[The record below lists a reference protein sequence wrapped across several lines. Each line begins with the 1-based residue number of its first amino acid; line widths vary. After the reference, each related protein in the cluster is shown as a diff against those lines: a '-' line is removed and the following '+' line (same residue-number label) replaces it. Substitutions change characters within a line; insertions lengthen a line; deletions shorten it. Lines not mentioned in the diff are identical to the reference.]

1 MTRHDDIAHELG
13 SRWPENRIAP
23 SLGRVA
29 ALCHLLGDPQKA
41 TPVIHLTGTNGKGS
55 TAIII
60 ESLLRAVGLRVGRY
74 SSPHL
79 VSVNERI
86 AIDGQ
91 PISDE
96 RFDDLWEEVKP
107 FVAMVDEQ
115 LIDGIEMTF
124 FEVTTAMAYAAFAD
138 APVDVAVIEV
148 GMGGSW
154 DATNVADGSVAV
166 VTPIALDHTHI
177 LGHEIADIAGE
188 KAGIIKPGAH
198 AVLAGQTAEAAT
210 VLLARCAE
218 VGALAIRDGVDFGL
232 LGRVPA
238 VGGQVIRINAMDGPI
253 GDLHLPVHGAHF
265 AHNAAL
271 AVAAVEAFLGL
282 KGLSGEVIQEGFDLV
297 KLPGRMETVRT
308 SPTIVL
314 DAGHNPHGAQA
325 TAAALAESFAFTPLV
340 GVVAAMSDKDID
352 GMLRVWEESM
362 NQIVCTEVSSTS
374 RGISAKDLG
383 ERAAEI
389 FGPDRVHVAKRM
401 DSALEK
407 AVALADSDSDAARS
421 EVGEGVA
428 PGVIVTGSVIAVGEA
443 RALLVTEADPEV
455 TTEIPLLEIGADEF
469 GAGPIDHGDGFA
481 PVDEKDWR

>member
-1 MTRHDDIAHELG
+1 MTRHDDIVTELS

-29 ALCHLLGDPQKA
+29 ALCDLLGDPHKA

-60 ESLLRAVGLRVGRY
+60 ESLLRAAGLRTGRY

-79 VSVNERI
+79 VTVNERI

-96 RFDDLWEEVKP
+96 RFDDLWDEVEP

-115 LIDGIEMTF
+115 LIDGVEMTF
-124 FEVTTAMAYAAFAD
+124 FEVITAMAYAAFAD
-138 APVDVAVIEV
+138 APVDVAIIEV

-177 LGHEIADIAGE
+177 LGHEVADIASE

-198 AVLAGQTAEAAT
+198 AVLAGQTAEAAK

-218 VGALAIRDGVDFGL
+218 VGALAMRDGVDFGL

-238 VGGQVIRINAMDGPI
+238 VGGQVIRINTLDGPV
-253 GDLHLPVHGAHF
+253 GELHLPVHGAHF

-271 AVAAVEAFLGL
+271 AVAAVEAFIGL
-282 KGLSGEVIQEGFDLV
+282 KGLSAEVIQEGLDLV
-297 KLPGRMETVRT
+297 KLPARMEVVRT

-314 DAGHNPHGAQA
+314 DAGHNPHGAAA
-325 TAAALAESFAFTPLV
+325 TAAAVEESFAFTPLV
-340 GVVAAMSDKDID
+340 GVVAAMGDKDID
-352 GMLRVWEESM
+352 GMLAIWEESM
-362 NQIVCTEVSSTS
+362 NQIVCTGVSSTS
-374 RGISAKDLG
+374 RGISATDLA
-383 ERAAEI
+383 ERAAAI
-389 FGPDRVHVAKRM
+389 FGPERVHVAARM
-401 DSALEK
+401 DAALEA
-407 AVALADSDSDAARS
+407 AVGLADIEGAANRS

-428 PGVIVTGSVIAVGEA
+428 PGVLVTGSVIAVGEA
-443 RALLVTEADPEV
+443 RALLVTETEPE
-455 TTEIPLLEIGADEF
+455 TTAEIPLLEIGADEF
-469 GAGPIDHGDGFA
+469 GSSPI
-481 PVDEKDWR
+481 DEKDWL